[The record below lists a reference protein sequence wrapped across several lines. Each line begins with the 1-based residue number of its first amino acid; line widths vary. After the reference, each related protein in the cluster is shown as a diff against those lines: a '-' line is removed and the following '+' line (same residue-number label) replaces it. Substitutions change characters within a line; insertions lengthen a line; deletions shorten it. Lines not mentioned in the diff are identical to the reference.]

1 VGISIFPDDAND
13 GQKLL
18 KAADAAMYHAKALGR
33 NNFQFYTSEITN
45 KAMEHLVIENELH
58 RALKLKE
65 FVLYYQPQI
74 SLHDESIVGVEAL
87 IRWQHPERGLLLPES
102 FISIADDSSL
112 IDPISEWVMH
122 TACADL
128 ADWKTKSSS
137 HVRMAINISGR
148 QIMNTASV
156 SQILSSVEQCHL
168 CFNALELDLEITE
181 TALENVEQSMEI
193 IHKLKQRGVMFVIDD
208 FGTGHSSLSRLKQLP
223 IDTLKIDRLFVEDI
237 DKSPDDKAIAS
248 AIIAMAHNLNLR
260 VIGEGVETE
269 EQLAVLRT
277 LGCDE
282 IQGFYY
288 SEPVT
293 AERMASMLE
302 QQSQ

>member
-1 VGISIFPDDAND
+1 
-13 GQKLL
+13 
-18 KAADAAMYHAKALGR
+18 
-33 NNFQFYTSEITN
+33 
-45 KAMEHLVIENELH
+45 VIENELR
-58 RALKLKE
+58 RALEQQE
-65 FVLYYQPQI
+65 FILFYQPQI
-74 SLHDESIVGVEAL
+74 SLQDECIVGVEAL
-87 IRWQHPERGLLLPES
+87 IRWQHPQRGLLLPEN
-102 FISIADDSSL
+102 FISVADETSL

-128 ADWKTKSSS
+128 TEWKANGSA

-148 QIMNTASV
+148 QIMNATSIG
-156 SQILSSVEQCHL
+156 QILSVVEQCHQSYD
-168 CFNALELDLEITE
+168 ALELDLEITE
-181 TALENVEQSMEI
+181 TALDEVGQSMEI

-223 IDTLKIDRLFVEDI
+223 VDTLKIDRSFVKDI

-260 VIGEGVETE
+260 VVAEGVETE

-277 LGCDE
+277 LDCDE

-293 AERMASMLE
+293 AAQMASLLE
-302 QQSQ
+302 RQANDSAGTVH